1 MLAVVAQVLLEAR
14 DWGSDEEVRV
24 CQVWEAIE
32 ARIPRSDVRTAV
44 DTVTGM
50 LPPPEALPEADWRAE
65 LAKKTHAVVGLC
77 KMLTATITF
86 GANAQGAPVLAA
98 MTALGEQ
105 LATDTRWTAGNP
117 RIHPQVVTG
126 PWKHLVFGHPARRRD
141 GGPRRLHLLRAGA
154 VLPPPEAQGDV
165 RRDLYAVPQPP
176 SASAGRRGVGGGQG

>member
-14 DWGSDEEVRV
+14 DWGSDGEVRV

-32 ARIPRSDVRTAV
+32 ARIPRAEVRAAV

-50 LPPPEALPEADWRAE
+50 LPPPEALPGPDWRAE
-65 LAKKTHAVVGLC
+65 LAKTTHAVVGLC
-77 KMLTATITF
+77 KMLTATF

-117 RIHPQVVTG
+117 RIYPQVVTG
-126 PWKHLVFGHPARRRD
+126 PWKHLVFGI
-141 GGPRRLHLLRAGA
+141 
-154 VLPPPEAQGDV
+154 PPGTTGRSTAAPTS
-165 RRDLYAVPQPP
+165 
-176 SASAGRRGVGGGQG
+176 SACWSSSAAT